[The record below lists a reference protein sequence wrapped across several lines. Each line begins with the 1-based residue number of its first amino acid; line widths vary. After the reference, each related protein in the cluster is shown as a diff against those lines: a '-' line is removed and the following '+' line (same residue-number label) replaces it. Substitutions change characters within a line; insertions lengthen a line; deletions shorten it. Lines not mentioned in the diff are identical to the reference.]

1 MCPHERVARR
11 KLELSG
17 VISYLDNVE
26 NEPRITS
33 RLAEIAAEAGVSIS
47 TVSRALAGNSMIG
60 LATRERIGAIAARQG
75 YQINQAARSL
85 RLKRTGAIGLVLPL
99 GHERGQH
106 LSDPFFNA
114 MMGFLA
120 DAIVGREHDL
130 LLSRIIPHD
139 AGWLDRLIGSGRVD
153 GVLVIGQSDQS
164 TVLDAVAA
172 RYRPLVV
179 WGAHDSGHVH
189 CTVGT
194 DNVAGGRLAA
204 EHLIAGGCRRLAFL
218 GNPSAPE
225 LGQRWNGVSAA
236 CETAGL
242 EPPQLLPVHLTIDE
256 AYAMIAEC
264 LRGPSIP
271 DGIVGASDVVAM
283 AAIRALGERSLRVPE
298 DVSVVG
304 YDDVALAAHTAP
316 PLTTIRQPIEQGA
329 MLMVDILFRR
339 LAGEDAES
347 VVLPPKLVVR
357 GTTKSNGRVATVDG

>member
-1 MCPHERVARR
+1 M
-11 KLELSG
+11 
-17 VISYLDNVE
+17 E

-33 RLAEIAAEAGVSIS
+33 RLAEIAAEAGVSVS
-47 TVSRALAGNSMIG
+47 TVSRALAGNTMIG
-60 LATRERIGAIAARQG
+60 TATRARVNEIAARQG
-75 YQINQAARSL
+75 FQINQAARSL
-85 RLKRTGAIGLVLPL
+85 RMKRTRAIGLVLPL

-130 LLSRIIPHD
+130 LLSRIIPVD
-139 AGWLDRLIGSGRVD
+139 AGWLDRLVGSGRVD
-153 GVLVIGQSDQS
+153 GVLVIGQSDQIG
-164 TVLDAVAA
+164 VLEAVAA

-179 WGAHDSGHVH
+179 WGAHDDAYAH

-194 DNVAGGRLAA
+194 DNIGGGRMAA
-204 EHLIAGGCRRLAFL
+204 EHLIARGSRRLAFL

-225 LGQRWNGVSAA
+225 LAQRWKGVRAA
-236 CETAGL
+236 CRASGL
-242 EPPQLLPVHLTIDE
+242 EQPLLLPVHLTIDE

-264 LRGPSIP
+264 LRGSSVP

-283 AAIRALGERSLRVPE
+283 AAIRALGERGLRVPD
-298 DVSVVG
+298 DVAVVG

-329 MLMVDILFRR
+329 TLMVDLLFRR
-339 LAGEDAES
+339 LAGEDAAS
-347 VVLPPKLVVR
+347 VVLPPALVVR
-357 GTTKSNGRVATVDG
+357 GTTRR